1 MGDYIIMRP
10 LQCALLQYD
19 QSLYKK
25 KKSEHTKRHQR
36 HTHTQKKT
44 IGGHGEKEVI
54 CKPRRAQ
61 VSEESKPASI
71 LVLDIQP
78 PGL

>member
-1 MGDYIIMRP
+1 MH
-10 LQCALLQYD
+10 
-19 QSLYKK
+19 S
-25 KKSEHTKRHQR
+25 
-36 HTHTQKKT
+36 QKKT
-44 IGGHGEKEVI
+44 IWGHAEKEVI

-78 PGL
+78 PGLWENKILLFKPPSLWYAVTATLAN